1 MRPVLLDLDGFGSFR
16 RPCTVDFR
24 DADFFALVG
33 PTGAGKSTV
42 VDAIVFALYGSVPR
56 WDNRRAVEWALAPT
70 AGRGVVRLVFDAGGS
85 RYVAVRELRRAARGG
100 VSVRNARLERLA
112 DPAGTAEAGERS
124 DVIAADSEV
133 SAAVERLLRLSYDHF
148 VRCVILPQG
157 DFARFLHSTAKE
169 RQDTLVDLLG
179 IRIYRE
185 IAERARAEAAAQRQ
199 QAEFA
204 TGRLAG
210 YADATEAAE
219 TAAAGRADALRSLAG
234 RVAGTVPELV
244 SATRELAAADAE
256 VRRLTGERAL
266 LAALRVPAGLDELA
280 ERGRTAAAALAL
292 ADDALAAAEKA
303 DTAAREARD
312 SAGDRAALERAR
324 DAHAELADLDA
335 ALPAARAAR
344 AAAEA
349 KVRAVEKEGA
359 AARKA
364 VAAAGAERERLRTA
378 DLAAALRPHLVAG
391 EPCPVCEQPLAM
403 LPIGHPAPDL
413 PAAERAVAA
422 AEAEV
427 ARLQKAWQAASRA
440 AHTAAG
446 RADQLTTR
454 AEELRLRLT
463 VPPTG
468 NGAGDG
474 AGTPAGPDAGDGAG
488 TLDGPDA
495 GRSAARARGQRPG
508 VLLDA
513 GAVAA
518 ALAELDVVER
528 EARAAD
534 RAVREARRAR
544 ETAASADRDA
554 AAKLAAARAGLDA
567 ARDPLVALGAPP
579 PERADLAADWL
590 ALAGWA
596 LSAAEDRDARTTAA
610 RGRHDVLARAL
621 ADQEAALRAEL
632 TAAAVEVDTRRPLAE
647 AAEPAV
653 VAAEGRA
660 RSAVARIA
668 ERRAEAASLAAA
680 AEKAEERAGVAK
692 LLGQV
697 LRADGFERWL
707 LGSALDVL
715 VLDASATLLEL
726 SGGQFE
732 LTHDGK
738 DFAVVDHAD
747 ADSVRPVRT
756 LSGGETFQ
764 ASLALALA
772 LSAQLAGLSAGG
784 TARLDSILLD
794 EGFGTLDEST
804 LDVVASTLE
813 SLTAGGERMVGVVTH
828 VGALAERVPVRFSV
842 TRTAEGS
849 TVERQDV

>member
-16 RPCTVDFR
+16 HPSTVDFR

-70 AGRGVVRLVFDAGGS
+70 AGRGLVRLVFDAGGS
-85 RYVAVRELRRAARGG
+85 RYVASRDLRRAARGG
-100 VSVRNARLERLA
+100 VTVRNARLERLA
-112 DPAGTAEAGERS
+112 DPAGTGATGERS

-133 SAAVERLLRLSYDHF
+133 SAAVERLLGLSYDHF

-219 TAAAGRADALRSLAG
+219 TAAAARADALRALAG
-234 RVAGTVPELV
+234 TVATTVPELAE
-244 SATRELAAADAE
+244 ATRAVAAADTE
-256 VRRLTGERAL
+256 VRRLTGERDR

-292 ADDALAAAEKA
+292 ADDALAGAEKA

-312 SAGDRAALERAR
+312 DAGDRTALERIR
-324 DAHAELADLDA
+324 DAWAELAEVTA
-335 ALPAARAAR
+335 ALPAALSER
-344 AAAEA
+344 AAADA
-349 KVRAVEKEGA
+349 VVRAVETDGA
-359 AARKA
+359 AAKQA
-364 VAAAGAERERLRTA
+364 VDAAGAERERLRTA
-378 DLAAALRPHLVAG
+378 NLAAALRPHLVAG
-391 EPCPVCEQPLAM
+391 EPCPVCDQPLAL
-403 LPIGHPAPDL
+403 LPIEHPAPDL
-413 PAAERAVAA
+413 PAADRAVAA

-440 AHTAAG
+440 ANAAAG
-446 RADQLTTR
+446 RVDQLSTRADQLR
-454 AEELRLRLT
+454 SRVDGQPAPAETGALLT
-463 VPPTG
+463 
-468 NGAGDG
+468 
-474 AGTPAGPDAGDGAG
+474 
-488 TLDGPDA
+488 
-495 GRSAARARGQRPG
+495 
-508 VLLDA
+508 
-513 GAVAA
+513 
-518 ALAELDVVER
+518 ELDQAER

-534 RAVREARRAR
+534 RAVRDARRVR
-544 ETAASADRDA
+544 EAAAAADRDA
-554 AAKLAAARAGLDA
+554 AARLAAARAGLDA

-590 ALAGWA
+590 ALAEWA
-596 LSAAEDRDARTTAA
+596 LAAAEDRDALIGTARRDREA
-610 RGRHDVLARAL
+610 VATAL
-621 ADQEAALRAEL
+621 ADREAGLMAEL
-632 TAAAVEVDTRRPLAE
+632 ARHGVEVDRRRPPAE

-660 RSAVARIA
+660 RAAVARIA
-668 ERRAEAASLAAA
+668 ERRAEAASLAAVAAA
-680 AEKAEERAGVAK
+680 AEEQAGVAK

-747 ADSVRPVRT
+747 ADSIRPVRT

-784 TARLDSILLD
+784 TTRLDSILLD